1 MLFSGYEPRTAGNQR
16 VHVPKITFENS
27 TIGITALIS
36 DNLLFIG
43 QVADF
48 LNMLY
53 KAFDKLIKKYQVNSS
68 SHQLLQF
75 FELSYL
81 RIWESIYI
89 VPSNINHFRPFS
101 AGLQGRVDQW
111 FIHSWLRD
119 SELHRRETRE
129 PARHRDRKPRLW
141 SHESFQR
148 HERCSSSRPLPLFQ
162 MLKFT

>member
-36 DNLLFIG
+36 DSLLFVG

-81 RIWESIYI
+81 RI
-89 VPSNINHFRPFS
+89 
-101 AGLQGRVDQW
+101 
-111 FIHSWLRD
+111 
-119 SELHRRETRE
+119 
-129 PARHRDRKPRLW
+129 
-141 SHESFQR
+141 
-148 HERCSSSRPLPLFQ
+148 
-162 MLKFT
+162 